1 MMQSQLVEEAEVPG
15 PQVRNESRALT
26 PLLLTPRACPAPPPP
41 RSPPR
46 EAYCALG
53 IGPYLNNAT
62 FPWQLS
68 RSTHSLFQFSPGF
81 HLPDV
86 LSTDS
91 KPSAPF

>member
-46 EAYCALG
+46 EASWALG
-53 IGPYLNNAT
+53 IWPSMQKAR
-62 FPWQLS
+62 FPWPPP
-68 RSTHSLFQFSPGF
+68 RSTQLLFQFSPGF